1 METKTCV
8 ICEEEFKGY
17 GNNPEPIKDESQGQ
31 CCDSC
36 NFNYVTPKRIEEL
49 SW

>member
-1 METKTCV
+1 MEIKTCI

-17 GNNPEPIKDESQGQ
+17 GNNPEPIKDEGQ

-36 NFNYVTPKRIEEL
+36 NLNYVIPKRMEEL
-49 SW
+49 YND